1 MIDQYEINS
10 STLAILP
17 VSSNISE
24 IIEQDCNY
32 MIEKSSLEVMDDSC
46 RYFGSSYYGREIGSK
61 ALIGNN
67 YKAPIIVEETRPMI
81 FLPTSS
87 PRFSECSWISLKH
100 IHKYERDGEKTVITF
115 QCGKKLEE
123 EISIYSLEN
132 QILRAICLENSLRN
146 RLSSEK

>member
-17 VSSNISE
+17 VSEHVSE
-24 IIEQDCNY
+24 IVEQESNY
-32 MIEKSSLEVMDDSC
+32 MIPKSSLEIMDESC
-46 RYFGSSYYGREIGSK
+46 RYFGSSYYGREVGAK

-67 YKAPIIVEETRPMI
+67 YKAPIIVEETRPLI

-87 PRFSECSWISLKH
+87 PRFSECTWISLKH
-100 IHKYERDGEKTVITF
+100 IHKYERNGDKTIITF
-115 QCGKKLEE
+115 QCGRKLEL

-132 QILRAICLENSLRN
+132 QILRAIRLENSLRN
-146 RLSSEK
+146 RISYEK